1 MWCNNLSKSILT
13 GFLILI
19 LLPSCLVPDEE
30 IVQEEIIVK
39 VLPPEEFIIPTDFDF
54 EGTIATWSGFS
65 PAAASITFDDGTYD
79 QYAAAFP
86 ILEEIGIKGTFYLA
100 AKLIDEGMWND
111 NGTMRQMMNWSNAAE
126 IAAAGHEIGSHSMN
140 HMDLTASGVDLEQEL
155 KGSRDFLE
163 KNLSGVKVETFCWP
177 HWREN
182 TESLSAASKY
192 YLSGRSGN
200 GLISYYY
207 KRKGGIPSNP
217 PSDMY
222 KVNALGILIS
232 QEEEQW
238 KAVIDDVLEKGSWF
252 VSSYHG
258 VDNGTLSD
266 SQMGWNALN
275 DKVFR
280 KTVLYPVE
288 KGFWVDTFAHISKY
302 IYQRDAAVLSIRNR
316 KYFIEMSLDDQM
328 DDKIYD
334 QKISL
339 SLKKPENWPTVIV
352 LDNMGREIPFKT
364 DGTLL
369 FIDILPDSS
378 VIEIKPY

>member
-1 MWCNNLSKSILT
+1 MRVKNPTIYTFLTFIIFLLS
-13 GFLILI
+13 
-19 LLPSCLVPDEE
+19 SCLVPDKDPAQEE
-30 IVQEEIIVK
+30 IVIEG
-39 VLPPEEFIIPTDFDF
+39 PPPVEFIIPSDFNF
-54 EGTIATWSGFS
+54 EGTIADWYGFS

-79 QYAAAFP
+79 QYDTAFP
-86 ILEEIGIKGTFYLA
+86 ILEELGIKGTFYLA
-100 AKLIDEGMWND
+100 AGLIDEGMWND
-111 NGTMRQMMNWSNAAE
+111 NGTMRQMMNWSNAGE
-126 IAAAGHEIGSHSMN
+126 IASAGHEIGSHSLN
-140 HMDLTASGVDLEQEL
+140 HIDLTTSGVDLELEL
-155 KGSRDFLE
+155 KGSRDLLE
-163 KNLSGVKVETFCWP
+163 EKLPGVKIETFCWP

-182 TESLSAASKY
+182 TETLAAASKY

-200 GLISYYY
+200 GLIDYYY

-222 KVNALGILIS
+222 RVNALGLLIS

-238 KAVIDDVLEKGSWF
+238 KAVMNDVLEEGSWF

-266 SQMGWNALN
+266 GQMGWNALSEQ
-275 DKVFR
+275 VFR
-280 KTVLYPVE
+280 KTVLYLVE

-302 IYQRDAAVLSIRNR
+302 IYQRDSALLSIKNR
-316 KYFIEMSLDDQM
+316 KYSIEISLDDQM
-328 DDKIYD
+328 DDQIYD
-334 QKISL
+334 QKLSL
-339 SLKKPENWPTVIV
+339 SLKKPENWQTVIV
-352 LDNMGREIPFKT
+352 LDDRGREIPFKT